1 MLFLWTFILAEDMLF
16 ISVKHHIHIQRLVFG
31 LLMAPQGEMPLEEL
45 MTSAAGA
52 RRHFQVELRVRVGER
67 ARTRI
72 IHGADVKDSEGV
84 SLSSLLAEYN
94 SDYPSS
100 ISEFR

>member
-1 MLFLWTFILAEDMLF
+1 MD
-16 ISVKHHIHIQRLVFG
+16 ISFCRRYAIHFSKASHSHPTIQLVFG
-31 LLMAPQGEMPLEEL
+31 LLMASQGEMPLEEL